1 VEIAEKQLAASKI
14 GVTIA
19 NKNLNAAS
27 VSVKQ
32 AKDTAGKRT
41 VTAPV
46 GGVITVLTAQNGQ
59 SLSGGG
65 GGSGSS
71 ASGASSV
78 SGAAEISN
86 LASLRARVQIN
97 EVDLISVKVGQS
109 ASVTFDALPD
119 GETSGTVVAVSPTG
133 TNTQGVITY
142 DVDVTLVT
150 LDPRLKPNMSCSL
163 NIVTQTKENALTVPT
178 SAIKLDSATNT
189 KYVQVLTQQGV
200 TDVKVQTGLV
210 VGTETEILS
219 GLTEGQTV
227 TTSSTSTTGSG
238 TSGTGGNRGGGGM
251 GAMFG
256 GGGPRD

>member
-1 VEIAEKQLAASKI
+1 
-14 GVTIA
+14 
-19 NKNLNAAS
+19 
-27 VSVKQ
+27 
-32 AKDTAGKRT
+32 
-41 VTAPV
+41 
-46 GGVITVLTAQNGQ
+46 VLTAQNGQ

-65 GGSGSS
+65 GSSGSS
-71 ASGASSV
+71 ATGASSV

-97 EVDLISVKVGQS
+97 EVDLVSVKVGQT

-119 GETSGTVVAVSPTG
+119 GETSGTVTAISPTG

-163 NIVTQTKENALTVPT
+163 NIVTQIKENALSVPT

-210 VGTETEILS
+210 VGTDTEILS

-238 TSGTGGNRGGGGM
+238 TTGTSGNRGGGGI

-256 GGGPRD
+256 GGGPRG